1 MILWVGLFPT
11 GVGFDMHR
19 KDKSY
24 VVLRLFFSSD
34 VLRGVTCVLS
44 VSSIAVKRTFRKS
57 NLQLFVINL
66 HDTQS
71 GRKQK

>member
-44 VSSIAVKRTFRKS
+44 VSSIAVKRAFSKS
-57 NLQLFVINL
+57 NLQFEAVGNDP
-66 HDTQS
+66 HREVGD
-71 GRKQK
+71 